1 MRADGKIVKNVDP
14 MYTLAPYFMRHR
26 YDAQNMIT
34 VNVPYDNIHDYVI
47 DARKRGIKLS
57 HMTVVMAAIVRGFSQ
72 FPQLN
77 RFVVNSKIY
86 AHNELT
92 AGMVVLRPG
101 EGDPSMSKMKFDIY
115 DTIFDV
121 NDTINEYVEA
131 NNKEDSSNSSDK
143 LFKVLLK
150 MPFLVRI
157 GMAILR
163 GLDNLGWLPKAITD
177 ASPFHNS
184 LVITNLASIRT
195 NHIYHHVYG
204 FGTTSMIISIGNN
217 INVPYVE
224 KGEIKVKKMM
234 PLGIVMDERIATGC
248 YFAQAFAEM
257 EKYMKNPVLLETP
270 PEKVNVDYEFEGLSE
285 RFKTEKTKQKEAKKA
300 EKAKRKA
307 EKAAE
312 KAKRKAEKA
321 YGRSSK
327 KNI

>member
-34 VNVPYDNIHDYVI
+34 VNVQYDNIHDYVI

-163 GLDNLGWLPKAITD
+163 GLDNLPLSLYLSAESLPQAREIIEDNTNYNTEFIEELSDKALT
-177 ASPFHNS
+177 
-184 LVITNLASIRT
+184 
-195 NHIYHHVYG
+195 Y
-204 FGTTSMIISIGNN
+204 
-217 INVPYVE
+217 
-224 KGEIKVKKMM
+224 
-234 PLGIVMDERIATGC
+234 
-248 YFAQAFAEM
+248 
-257 EKYMKNPVLLETP
+257 
-270 PEKVNVDYEFEGLSE
+270 
-285 RFKTEKTKQKEAKKA
+285 
-300 EKAKRKA
+300 EKANPNF
-307 EKAAE
+307 E
-312 KAKRKAEKA
+312 
-321 YGRSSK
+321 
-327 KNI
+327 ITTF